1 MDNSSERRWFDY
13 EIGKCKLYLQ
23 NDTKSINAYKTVFWR
38 IDMHNNIQYC
48 IIEDLEDPKYLS
60 T

>member
-23 NDTKSINAYKTVFWR
+23 NDTKSINAYKTVF
-38 IDMHNNIQYC
+38 
-48 IIEDLEDPKYLS
+48 
-60 T
+60 

>member
-23 NDTKSINAYKTVFWR
+23 NDTKV
-38 IDMHNNIQYC
+38 
-48 IIEDLEDPKYLS
+48 
-60 T
+60 